1 MSFHTN
7 KLQEVIFMINYQK
20 ILEMHLQ
27 GISQRTIS
35 SSTGHSRD
43 KIREVVNEAKAR
55 GLEVPTEEMTNPWLE
70 NHLFPEKSS
79 NHRGYHDPNW
89 DYVHKELL
97 KKNVTLKLLH
107 KEYEHEAKVQNKV
120 PYAYRTFCEKYGDY
134 GNKYKLTMPIHR
146 KPGEILEVDWAGSTL
161 SVKNSEDGQDH
172 KVYIFV
178 ASWPFSQHS
187 YAEGFYDMK
196 TDNWLTAHVHA
207 LEYFQGVPETVVS
220 DNLKTGVIKTD
231 YSEPL
236 LNEGY
241 RQLSDY
247 YRFTI
252 VPARV
257 RAPKDKSSVE
267 GNVGFISRQVIA
279 ALRNEVFFSL
289 NELNQAI
296 YEKTQKLNQESFQ
309 KRPGSRYSVFQEE
322 ELSFLGS
329 LRQPRFT
336 QSQWRISKVQL
347 DYHIQI
353 KRMFY
358 SVPYEY
364 VNDEVEVRIT
374 DHLIEVYFNEHR
386 IASHKRLRGDI
397 GQYSTNIDHMP
408 DNHRHYLN
416 HTPKENLLWAKEV
429 GPNVYRYVESILA
442 GNSEKKALKL
452 LSTLRNIASKSS
464 PEELEVA
471 CHTLMSVA
479 KEPTNS
485 LLKSILSRAK
495 KRKSTIN
502 NQMTNKKLKQHTDN
516 EHGFVR
522 GANYFGGKNHEK

>member
-7 KLQEVIFMINYQK
+7 KLQEVIFMINYHK

-43 KIREVVNEAKAR
+43 KIREVVNQAKAK
-55 GLEVPTEEMTNPWLE
+55 GLEELSKEMNNPWLE
-70 NHLFPEKSS
+70 DYLFPEKSA
-79 NHRGYHDPNW
+79 NQRGYYDPDW
-89 DYVHKELL
+89 DYIHKELL

-107 KEYEHEAKVQNKV
+107 KEYEQEAKIQNKM
-120 PYAYRTFCEKYGDY
+120 PYAYRTFCEKYGHY
-134 GNKYKLTMPIHR
+134 GKKYNLTMPIHR

-161 SVKNSEDGQDH
+161 SVKNSENGQDI

-178 ASWPFSQHS
+178 ATWPFSQYS
-187 YAEGFYDMK
+187 YVEGFYDMK
-196 TDNWLTAHVHA
+196 TDNWLTAHIHA
-207 LEYFQGVPETVVS
+207 LEFFQGVPETVVS
-220 DNLKTGVIKTD
+220 DNLRTGVTKTD

-279 ALRNEVFFSL
+279 ALRNETFFSL
-289 NELNQAI
+289 KELNQAI
-296 YEKTQKLNQESFQ
+296 SEKTQVLNQEAFQ
-309 KRPGSRYSVFQEE
+309 KRPGSRSTVFQEE
-322 ELSFLGS
+322 ELPFLGS
-329 LRQPRFT
+329 LRHPRFT

-347 DYHIQI
+347 DYHIQVE
-353 KRMFY
+353 RMFY

-374 DHLIEVYFNEHR
+374 DNLIEVYFNEHR

-397 GQYSTNIDHMP
+397 GQYSSNIDHMP
-408 DNHRHYLN
+408 DNHRRYLT
-416 HTPKENLLWAKEV
+416 HTPKENLLWAEDI
-429 GPNVYRYVESILA
+429 GPSTYDYVDYILSNNV
-442 GNSEKKALKL
+442 EKKALKL
-452 LSTLRNIASKSS
+452 LATLRNIASKSS
-464 PEELEVA
+464 LEELEA
-471 CHTLMSVA
+471 GCHTLMSVA

-495 KRKSTIN
+495 KRKKALN
-502 NQMTNKKLKQHTDN
+502 TDSKASII
-516 EHGFVR
+516 EEQTDSKYGFVR
-522 GANYFGGKNHEK
+522 GAAFWRKK